1 MLLSCFLRPEYFGKD
16 CEGDSKGHY
25 ETCNTQDCPAGTDSY
40 RLEQCKEKDPTF
52 NDYLDGELFREL

>member
-1 MLLSCFLRPEYFGKD
+1 MMMFFLSPEYFGKD

-40 RLEQCKEKDPTF
+40 RLEQCKMKDASYT
-52 NDYLDGELFREL
+52 DYLDGKITHCYL